1 METKVDMKPREL
13 QIMLSREYQELG
25 RNMPWPLTP
34 EARFVTGSA
43 KHDAQL
49 HRILV
54 EYGIEVQL
62 SRYNEIKDY
71 RVVDE
76 QKFSWFLLRWS

>member
-1 METKVDMKPREL
+1 MKPCEL
-13 QIMLSREYQELG
+13 QTMLSREYRELG
-25 RNMPWPLTP
+25 QNTPCPLPP
-34 EARFVTGSA
+34 EARVVTGNA

-62 SRYNEIKDY
+62 SGNNEIKDY

>member
-1 METKVDMKPREL
+1 MKPCEL
-13 QIMLSREYQELG
+13 QTMLSREYQELG
-25 RNMPWPLTP
+25 RNMPCPLPP
-34 EARFVTGSA
+34 EARVVTGNA

-76 QKFSWFLLRWS
+76 QKFLWFLLRWS

>member
-1 METKVDMKPREL
+1 MKPCEL
-13 QIMLSREYQELG
+13 QTMLSREYRELG
-25 RNMPWPLTP
+25 HTIPCPLLP
-34 EARFVTGSA
+34 EAKVVTGNA

-71 RVVDE
+71 QVVDE
-76 QKFSWFLLRWS
+76 QKFFWFLLRWS